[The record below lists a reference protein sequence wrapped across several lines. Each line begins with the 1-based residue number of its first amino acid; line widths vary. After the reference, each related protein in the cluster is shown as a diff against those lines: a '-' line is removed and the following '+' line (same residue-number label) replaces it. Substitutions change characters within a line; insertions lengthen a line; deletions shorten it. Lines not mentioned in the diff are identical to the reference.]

1 MFVLQYP
8 LHLNIHDDEGHTMSE
23 ALHAQRATDS
33 GTAIENDTRM
43 ENDTVGNVLAS
54 ACPSRRILKHLTSQ
68 WGVLIMLKL
77 ASGTYRFSELR
88 RSIEGIS
95 ERMLG
100 QTLKYLESDGLVRRV
115 EHQVVPPKVEYSL
128 TPLGIEAAQHVKSL
142 TDWIELH
149 LPLMMEHWTTIG
161 E

>member
-1 MFVLQYP
+1 
-8 LHLNIHDDEGHTMSE
+8 MSE
-23 ALHAQRATDS
+23 ALHTSAITEA
-33 GTAIENDTRM
+33 GTEIENDVMM
-43 ENDTVGNVLAS
+43 EDDSIGNVLAS

-100 QTLKYLESDGLVRRV
+100 QTLKHLESDGLVKRV

-149 LPLMMEHWTTIG
+149 LPMMMEHWPTIG

>member
-1 MFVLQYP
+1 
-8 LHLNIHDDEGHTMSE
+8 MSE
-23 ALHAQRATDS
+23 ALHTQAITEASTTTGN
-33 GTAIENDTRM
+33 GTLVENDA
-43 ENDTVGNVLAS
+43 VGNVLAS

-100 QTLKYLESDGLVRRV
+100 QTLKHLEGDGLVRRV

-128 TPLGIEAAQHVKSL
+128 TPLGKEAAQHVKSL

-149 LPLMMEHWTTIG
+149 LPLMMERWTTIG